1 MPDIMPVL
9 GPQSHEEAARRAEFL
24 LFLKRR
30 GIGDR
35 NILRVM
41 ETVPRDAFVAPELS
55 VHAYADRA
63 LPIACGQSIS
73 QPYLVAYMT
82 EQLALT
88 DRHKVLEVGTGSGY
102 QAAILSR
109 LARRVYT
116 IDRFRTLTAE
126 AERRFAELRL
136 ANITAMTADG
146 ALGWPAQAPFDRIV
160 VTAGAAE
167 VPEALVDQLGDDGVM
182 IIPVGPQGG
191 EQELLKIEKFGER
204 TVTKNLATV
213 RFVPLV
219 PGKAASL

>member
-1 MPDIMPVL
+1 MPTS

-35 NILRVM
+35 SVLRIM
-41 ETVPRDAFVAPELS
+41 ETVPRELFVHPDLLA
-55 VHAYADRA
+55 HAYGDRP
-63 LPIACGQSIS
+63 LPIACGQTIS

-82 EQLALT
+82 EQLALN
-88 DRHKVLEVGTGSGY
+88 DRHKVLEIGTGSGY
-102 QAAILSR
+102 QSAILSR

-116 IDRFRTLTAE
+116 IDRYRTLTHDADK
-126 AERRFAELRL
+126 RFAELRI
-136 ANITAMTADG
+136 ANITSMTADG

-160 VTAGAAE
+160 VTAAAAD
-167 VPEALVDQLGDDGVM
+167 VPQALVDQLGDDGIM
-182 IIPVGPQGG
+182 IIPVGPQNG

-204 TVTKNLATV
+204 TVTKNLMTV
-213 RFVPLV
+213 RFVPLL